1 MAQHAQCCLPSFDT
15 TSDGPKRPVSIKTRI
30 TPSQSTKLLSAFK
43 QGSLDSLLKTAWG
56 LLLYRYTGLEDV
68 CFGYQRHGVGG
79 SSESSVS
86 DTERFSTCKLAI
98 NEDDTVRSLLK
109 KFKEEDGLDDSTG
122 LGGAANVNHN
132 DYSLF
137 NTVVMVRVCGD
148 RAKDGTFVRPPL
160 PTILSEEC
168 RARLHVKILRQD
180 VCIFLECWNTD
191 ISTTQIESVARYFEH
206 LIDQV
211 LFGKEIAA
219 IDAGCFLQHD
229 WSRICKFNS
238 VEPKEYDRC
247 IHDVIRENTRLHPQ
261 REAICSWD
269 GSFTYEELDRLASEL
284 ALHLQTQGVGPEVR
298 VALCFDKSKWNIVAM
313 LGVLKAG
320 GAFVPLDPTHP
331 TSRLRS
337 LVTSVD
343 AKIMLCSRSRADIL
357 DEVTKHLIPLDE
369 QTFVEEIEDLSGPSG
384 ATLREEARGNNAAY
398 LIFTSGSTG
407 QPKGTLLEHK
417 AFVSAAM
424 AYGEPMDMDS
434 ECRILQFAA
443 HTFDASLFESIAP
456 LIHGGCVCIPSD
468 GERLNDIIRAINRMN
483 VNVVCLTPSF
493 VRFIEPSSIPGV
505 KTIILV
511 GEAMSRSDL
520 ESWSHI
526 KLVNGYGPTES
537 AVCAAI
543 NSDIHLASDCRDIG
557 LPTGVCF
564 WIVNPDD
571 HNQLVPVGSPGELL
585 LEGPTL
591 ARCYINNPQKTN
603 EVFIHNPDW
612 ARDENDRRDRRFY
625 KTGDLVRYN
634 SEAGSLIFI
643 GRKDTQ
649 IKLHGQRIELGE
661 IENSITTLPIVK
673 HCLTFF
679 CKSGSAQGKI
689 VAVVS
694 LQGESSHAVPLKLM
708 RQPKSAPAVTE
719 VRQQLM
725 KRLPTYMI
733 PAVWLCVEALP
744 LLPSG
749 KLNRKETVTW
759 ATDQTDELPTQTGET
774 ETGEGR
780 QGTRLDSTV
789 EERLAS
795 IWSRVLAIPRH
806 KISFEESFLALGG
819 DSIAA
824 ITCMGYCKKQ
834 SLGVTVQDILQSESI
849 CDLATRVKEVHQP
862 VEYREVVGK
871 PFGLSPIQK
880 LHFMIRNE
888 GQGYF
893 NQGIRTRLNRPVTGH
908 DLRSA
913 VEVIVKRH
921 SMLRARLVKTLD
933 NDLQQRITDEVD
945 TSYRLRVHDIE
956 QHTEVDIAVADSQL
970 CIDAFEGPIL
980 SVDLF
985 YTNEDCILSMVA
997 HHLVVDIVSW
1007 RIILEDL
1014 EEILLR
1020 PDENGSSA
1028 NSLPF
1033 SSWCHLQDE
1042 RAESVNDDSHVP
1054 IPDLAYWGLED
1065 QVVTYGDVTC
1075 EAFELSSEDSHAI
1088 LMDCHKSLGTEPIDV
1103 LLASLLHSFGQTFR
1117 DRPPPAIFN
1126 EGHGREVW
1134 DPVLDISRTVGWF
1147 TTVFPVSLPD
1157 RITDDPID
1165 TVVLVKDLR
1174 RRVSDNGRQQFAS
1187 LMSAS
1192 AEKQGRKHPCPMEVT
1207 FNYVGQHRDLQRR
1220 DGLFQLMNQM
1230 AGETGQGGGASDF
1243 GQDTPRFGLFEISA
1257 LAVNGRIRFVFSFSK
1272 YMRHQ
1277 ERIRTWVASCGDV
1290 LRSLGKTL
1298 QTILPKPTLSDFP
1311 MLSLTYPMLDTMFGS
1326 KLLSLGVGSPDLI
1339 EDIYPCSRMQQGIL
1353 LARSRDPSL
1362 YAVHDTY
1369 QVRVPNGLP
1378 DADNLVD
1385 AWRLVVSRHAMLR
1398 TLFVEN
1404 LTDRELFGQVV
1415 LKSCEPSIIYLSC
1428 LNIEDVVSTFE
1439 NNSPAEYHELL
1450 PHHRLSI
1457 SMDGVSISIILRDLQ
1472 LAYSGE
1478 LSHHKPLF
1486 KKYVQYL
1493 HSAPQAASIEYWRSY
1508 LAAVKPCLFPTLTDG
1523 KSVSQRKLGTLRVKL
1538 ESFSALLS
1546 VCEERRLTLST
1557 AFTAA
1562 WGLTLRLFCNS
1573 DDVCF
1578 SYMTSLRDSFI
1589 EDIESMVGP
1598 VINLLACRMKL
1609 STNDSLKDVLQ
1620 RVQGDFMEQ
1629 LSHNSLSFI
1638 DIQRECKLSDSAMF
1652 NTGISFQKTPR
1663 TDSAQ
1668 SSAGISFSRIANIHD
1683 PAEYPLF
1690 VNVVASDKAA
1700 DIELNYWTNT
1710 LSDAQAENVSRVF
1723 LKCLENI
1730 IHHHGE
1736 QLSKLDSLG
1745 ESDRQRIRKWNKQQH
1760 DDTDGF
1766 LPDIIRE
1773 QAASH
1778 PDASA
1783 IVAWDKTLNYE
1794 ELDRLSSRLA
1804 AYLVRLGVRTGTLVP
1819 VCFTKSVWQVVAILA
1834 ILKAGAVCVPRDK
1847 SQSADSLDKW
1857 LIDKGA
1863 HTALTSPSGIDL
1875 LEGKYPVAVAID
1887 SSLFENLSEPS
1898 SMSGSLQYY
1907 DSGYVALGT
1916 GWVNEFSGILLD
1928 QPTMVA
1934 RAAAFASAMK
1944 MDSTVRTFQ
1953 FVPNTSEIFVQELFG
1968 TLMRGGCVC
1977 IPKDKSLEQ
1986 LSQSINAANANS
1998 ICLPPTIA
2006 SLLRPSDVP
2015 RIQNLALFGELPT
2028 QEVQRI
2034 WAGKVRL
2041 HSFLGAPE
2049 CSSTCIQ
2056 NLALGNMDSPATMQT
2071 TLGYSSWLVD
2081 TRNSARLVPVGCVG
2095 ELVIEGSGVSR
2106 GYISDAKR
2114 TEDRFLADDGGI
2126 VNPGKR
2132 PHPAF
2137 PRPRR
2142 QMYRTGQ
2149 LARYNS
2155 DGSLVYLG
2163 KKAEEE
2169 GQQAQ
2174 SMALRTEQVLGT
2186 LSLSGYRCLTEVIS
2200 LNSGQY
2206 REPYVAVFI
2215 ASENQPVLGVNN
2227 PAVVLRKTSDLHQVM
2242 TRAQTHLT
2250 ASLPAGQVPRFYFP
2264 VSELPLTPLGVV
2276 NRSLLCDEVRT
2287 LSENVLLEYDVKAF
2301 GEYWRSQLAKPPHAS
2316 SLLLQPPSSQQSAPK
2331 TIDRNINV
2339 PWNSNLKRQNARASI
2354 LCAWA
2359 LATCNYTESDDMI
2372 FGELLADASSSSQT
2386 TIIPRRLRIDK
2397 TNSIV
2402 KLLEQTTS
2410 LLTQAKPFESTA
2422 ISSIKNL
2429 NADSARAADFETMIC
2444 VSPLDKTQQI
2454 QALGHLQAGTNAE
2467 LGLSMYPLAVF
2478 CSPKETEMHITA
2490 HYDAKVLYRSQ
2501 VERLLSSFEECLG
2514 LFRYG
2519 TTADEKAPD
2528 LTERHQNLQNFSDS
2542 LDYWKEYLIDVEPCL
2557 FPALSPKTEK
2567 FRIGTQNLRLS
2578 NGAKIQ
2584 SLCKALSL
2592 APDFLLQTVWALVL
2606 RCYTGLEEVTL
2617 GYYAS
2622 PEKASTGVWPCRIS
2636 LNNDIKLRDA
2646 VLKRKEDFERAIEHH
2661 TPFSDIHRAIGS
2673 ESSPV
2678 FNTAFSYTRSPA
2690 RVAELSNITAD
2701 NSDESN
2707 PYIIFVS
2714 ACVSG
2719 ASVEVHFGYQTA
2731 SLSDSDMENII
2742 DCFEC
2747 TLNSVLTLLG
2757 PGRSP
2762 GRTIGDVEFLGQR
2775 SRRSLSTWNAVL
2787 PEKPRKCAH
2796 AIIQEQVISQPS
2808 APAICSW
2815 DENFSYAQL
2824 SYLTTRLAY
2833 RLIDMGVGP
2842 EVFVGLCFEKSAWA
2856 VIAQVAVLKAGGAFA
2871 SLDPAHPEGRLQGL
2885 VEDISAPVV
2894 LCSTRY
2900 ADKVSRICNV
2910 ALPVSQDT
2918 FDSLPSPST
2927 VQRAS
2932 TVRVDNAAY
2941 AIFTSG
2947 TTGKPKVT
2955 VLEHA
2960 ALAVASKSFAKTLS
2974 IGPETRALQFSSY
2987 TFDVSI
2993 LETIIVLMTG
3003 GCVCVPSDEER
3014 MNDLSGAIRR
3024 MQANLMSCTPSV
3036 TGTLNPGSVPSL
3048 MTVIN
3053 GGEKLTESQIARW
3066 SHRRLFNAYGPS
3078 EATVLATAS
3087 LKVDGTGRRLD
3098 DDSNSI
3104 GTAVCGRTWI
3114 VDPTNH
3120 NRLLPVGATGELVLE
3135 GYNIA
3140 RGYLNNDKKTEEVF
3154 IKEPRWCRTAGLR
3167 EATKHTGRMY
3177 RTGDLVRYKSDGNIC
3192 FISRMDTQVK
3202 LNGQR
3207 IELEEIEQQCAQL
3220 SPENTQVAVD
3230 IILPAT
3236 KSVAKALAAFFTVE
3250 SHGVSSVTPQQAVS
3264 ASVLLPQSE
3273 VIQAAITRLHSSLV
3287 EVLPQIM
3294 IPRFYFPVQYL
3305 PLGTTGKLDRKG
3317 LRAMVQTLSNEQLK
3331 PYMISNSRSAP
3342 EMAKTGDSTLRD
3354 LWAEVLDVEPGFIS
3368 AEDSFFGLGGDS
3380 FSAMKLVGAA
3390 RSHDISLTVAK
3401 IYEHPVLKDMVE
3413 CCEEVTQAKAR
3424 THLEK
3429 FSLVPESA
3437 PLQEILEEITD
3448 QCGITEES
3456 ISDVYPC
3463 SALQEGLLTLSIKNP
3478 GAYVARA
3485 IYRLAADI
3493 DLDKFKSS
3501 WQNVADEFDILRTR
3515 IVHTEAAGFL
3525 QVVLKRERIS
3535 WTLETTLGNVDDEAV
3550 GGSGALLAKYSIVQ
3564 LGPSERYFVWT
3575 VNHALYDGWNV
3586 GPMLKRVED
3595 IYLGSSGPNITVPY
3609 KFFINYLV
3617 QRDMPKADEF
3627 WKTYLGGL
3635 SSEPFPAA
3643 KHQDVG
3649 FSRQGGIQRSSIDIS
3664 RAPRATNITVP
3675 ELIRAAWAL
3684 VLSAHTGSG
3693 DVCFGET
3700 LMGRNIDM
3708 PGITDVAGPV
3718 LTTVPMRI
3726 RVNNKLPLTQYIHD
3740 IRHMTTSMIPHQH
3753 HGLQRIQKLGG
3764 DAALACNFQNLLVI
3778 QSDNGKDNEDIWRAE
3793 HQQTRG
3799 DFFTHPLVVECQL
3812 SGSSIE
3818 IRAHHDVL
3826 ALDDW
3831 QAERLI
3837 GQFGFI
3843 LEQLLDVSQDS
3854 SMTVGGIDFTS
3865 PLDKRDIT
3873 CWNQRHVGS
3882 VDKCAHEIIRE
3893 IALSQPQA
3901 PAVCSWDG
3909 DLNYGELLDLASSF
3923 ATYLVSCGVGPETFV
3938 PICLDKSLW
3947 AMVTILSVLLAGG
3960 AFVPLD
3966 PSHPTSRHKEILE
3979 ELGADIILCSPQL
3992 RSRFMGYISTIIPIS
4007 KETITAYGAVT
4018 TRDKHVSISPSNTAY
4033 AIFTSGSTGRPKG
4046 IVIDHRAVCSSII
4059 GFAPVV
4065 HLNKDSRVFQFASL
4079 TFDAAILETL
4089 GTLMLGG
4096 CICVPSD
4103 DERLN
4108 DIPAAMQRMN
4118 VTWTFLTPSVANIL
4132 EPSSVPSLEILTCG
4146 GEALSRDVVAKWGQR
4161 LKFFGGYG
4169 PTETVVFALVNG
4181 DFMNH
4186 GFTCIG
4192 YGLPKTLTWIV
4203 DPDDHNRLAP
4213 LGAVGELALEGPVL
4227 AREYLNNPAKTAD
4240 TFVEQPSWIKRFAS
4254 SSSAPRR
4261 IYKTGDLARYNSDGS
4276 IEYLGRKDHQV
4287 KVNGQRME
4295 LGEIEHRVLESQNVR
4310 NAVVVLPKTGPLRNK
4325 LVGVVCLESLTPGTS
4340 MITTGAC
4347 ELVSQKEMVK
4357 LGNRETNE
4365 IKARIES
4372 QLPPYMVPQVWAVVK
4387 NIPMLVSG
4395 KLDRKKVTSW
4405 LEQVEESL
4413 YNRIM
4418 QEYDTMAPEAV
4429 DEQEE
4434 SKEDEDTIPI
4444 IIRDICAQVLNLAAH
4459 KIDMSR
4465 SFIYLGGD
4473 SITGMA
4479 VVSKARKRGLNLPL
4493 NRILQSKSVD
4503 ELAATCGEVKPRQTK
4518 NEAESSSFF
4527 PLSPIQELFFRSSPT
4542 VPKGSGRFN
4551 QSMTVRLTRNLEPR
4565 LIQDA
4570 LRAIVRKHS
4579 MFRARFSKDRDG
4591 RWQQRI
4597 TNELDPSYIFSTQ
4610 PVKNRPDRLEKIAN
4624 TQSSLDVQKGPVVA
4638 AALFDEAG
4646 QQILFLTASHLCVD
4660 VVSWRIVLQEL
4671 EEFVDNGSVSS
4682 DAPLSFQSWCN
4693 LQLETSRNNK
4703 NTTNLSSK
4711 TPDLGYWGMDQMVNN
4726 YGHVKMESFSLD
4738 KRATAFISR
4747 QCHEILRTETVE
4759 VLLAAV
4765 CYSFN
4770 RVFSD
4775 RDLPAIY
4782 NEGHGREV
4790 WDSSDPSGTVG
4801 WFTTL
4806 SSLHA
4811 PACSGLLDT
4820 MKRVKDARRQT
4831 SESSRALFAKNVL
4844 QSDSSQ
4850 FPVPLEVL
4858 FNYLG
4863 QLQQL
4868 ERNGSVFRHYGD
4880 AFSAETMD
4888 STGDMG
4894 PDTPRFALF
4903 EITAVIVKE
4912 QLNVSFTYN
4921 RNMKHQSRIRA
4932 WMAECKRALEI
4943 DLPNLKGAAPEPT
4956 LSDYPLLPAT
4966 YDELQELTDTVLPRL
4981 GLASWNQVEDIYP
4994 CSSIQ
4999 EGILFSQLRDPHEY
5013 IFNVI
5018 FEVCRPQES
5027 IDLTRLKNA
5036 WSIVVAR
5043 HPSLRTVFID
5053 SCCKGGSFDQVVVKQ
5068 ANPATVEIECDDFD
5082 AFGKLGTT
5090 RLQSSKKSLAPHHQL
5105 VFCKTSSGRV
5115 LVKFEMNHLI
5125 VDGGSF
5131 SILLK
5136 ELALAYNG
5144 QLPPG
5149 SGPLFSDYIKY
5160 LKDEFADEALEYWKQ
5175 HLSGVREC
5183 HLPVAEG
5190 TSGARQLGT
5199 HLVPFN
5205 RYTELQRFCE
5215 RKSIT
5220 LANLILAVWAIFLR
5234 AQTQSDDVCFG
5245 YPSTGR
5251 DLPVPG
5257 IQDAVGLLINN
5268 LCCRVKFQYDQTLLD
5283 ISRLVQDDHMKS
5295 LAHQRSSLAEIQ
5307 HALGRQGKPLFNT
5320 CISIQNHA
5328 ADKIEIAGMSYKF
5341 QKAHDPCEYPLT
5353 ANVETAR
5360 GHEGILLRYWADAVP
5375 EADATAFAQS
5385 LARILTY
5392 FVEDPLTPISDLKV
5406 SIKENP
5412 AIAEQIDRSS
5422 LEKIVDERIKVIIEQ
5437 MLGEGKLAK
5446 PSSNNHDAVRPTE
5459 LLAIEKGIK
5468 NSFQELIVARGEVS
5482 TESTQTLI
5490 TGDKAPSD
5498 IAKQLWG
5505 LWSSTLGLHLQPIK
5519 YKSSFFKLGGDSITA
5534 MKMVRAARDEGLKLS
5549 VAQVFKNPVFEDMLA
5564 LVKGETRPVV
5574 SSIIEKYEEKI
5585 EDLIEEKPMLPRS
5598 ESSQELSILRQVPVE
5613 LDDASL
5619 RAAICPKVGVFKGGI
5634 VDVLPVT
5641 DFQALSL
5648 TATMFESRW
5657 MLNYFYLDGKGSLD
5671 VRRLRESFLRVVD
5684 AFDILRTVFV
5694 CFHGQFF
5701 QVVLRKI
5708 RPDIFVQETEKS
5720 LDEYTKSLQQRDRK
5734 QYPGQGQ
5741 QYVQFYVVKK
5751 ANSDE
5756 HRILIR
5762 MHHAQFDGVCLP
5774 KIMTAIKMAYEG
5786 SPVSPSSFLNYS
5798 RLLPGTIT
5806 PEHYQHWSNL
5816 LKGSRMTQVVQR
5828 ETSNTFQHIGGF
5840 AEQKKV
5846 IEIPTTATE
5855 NVTIATVMQSAWA
5868 VTLAKLCA
5876 QDDVVFGLTVSGR
5889 NAVPGV
5895 ESIVG
5900 PCLNNIPIRVRFRDR
5915 WTALDLFRFLQD
5927 QQVSNMTYESL
5938 GFRDIIRHCTDWPE
5952 STFFTTSVLHQNVD
5966 YEGQMQLDNNTYR
5979 MGGVGVI
5986 DNFTDLTLFSKP
5998 VAGHS
6003 TQLTVGVGYSLKGP
6017 MHPNFVSTV
6026 LDMVC
6031 DTAQNLVANPNVAL
6045 PSPSTLR
6052 SLPPQLSEDTT
6063 ATPGSDSLL
6072 LSSLNNRSLSD
6083 ILAHSDLITRIWQQ
6097 VLPPRQNTGK
6107 PQRSFQLDSSF
6118 FRLGGDV
6125 VNMAQVVWILEQET
6139 GLHIPIEELLEHST
6153 FLSQMAVL
6161 ALHMTKRDADLDGS
6175 SDAAPAYDA
6184 VDVSGTITASGRE
6197 ISPLTPSKSEWSALD
6212 KARVLAKKITK
6223 LGGLSTRV

>member
-15 TSDGPKRPVSIKTRI
+15 TSNGPKRPVSIKTRI
-30 TPSQSTKLLSAFK
+30 TPSQSAKLVSAFK

-68 CFGYQRHGVGG
+68 CFGYQHHSVGG
-79 SSESSVS
+79 SSEFSLSN
-86 DTERFSTCKLAI
+86 TERLLTCKLTI
-98 NEDDTVRSLLK
+98 NENDTVRSLLK
-109 KFKEEDGLDDSTG
+109 KFKEHDDSTG

-148 RAKDGTFVRPPL
+148 RAKDGTSVRPVL
-160 PTILSEEC
+160 PTILPEEC

-180 VCIFLECWNTD
+180 VCIFLEWWNTE

-211 LFGKEIAA
+211 LFSKDVAA

-238 VEPKEYDRC
+238 FEPKEYDRC

-269 GSFTYEELDRLASEL
+269 GSFTYKELDRLASEL
-284 ALHLQTQGVGPEVR
+284 ALHLQTHGVGPEVR

-343 AKIMLCSRSRADIL
+343 ANIMLCSRSRAGIL
-357 DEVTKHLIPLDE
+357 EEVAEYLIPLDE
-369 QTFVEEIEDLSGPSG
+369 KTFVEEIEDLSKPISG
-384 ATLREEARGNNAAY
+384 EEARGNNAAY

-424 AYGEPMDMDS
+424 SYGEPMDMNS

-468 GERLNDIIRAINRMN
+468 EERLNDIIRAINRMN

-543 NSDIHLASDCRDIG
+543 NTNIHLASDCRDIG
-557 LPTGVCF
+557 LPTGVRF

-612 ARDENDRRDRRFY
+612 ARDETSR
-625 KTGDLVRYN
+625 
-634 SEAGSLIFI
+634 
-643 GRKDTQ
+643 RKDTQ

-673 HCLTFF
+673 HCLAFF
-679 CKSGSAQGKI
+679 CKSGSAQGKV

-708 RQPKSAPAVTE
+708 RQSKSAPAVTE
-719 VRQQLM
+719 IRQQLM

-749 KLNRKETVTW
+749 KLNRKETITW
-759 ATDQTDELPTQTGET
+759 ATNQTDELPTQTAGT

-780 QGTRLDSTV
+780 HGTRSEYTV

-795 IWSRVLAIPRH
+795 IWGRVLAIPRY

-834 SLGVTVQDILQSESI
+834 GLGVTVQDILQSESI
-849 CDLATRVKEVHQP
+849 CDLATRVKEIRQP

-888 GQGYF
+888 GQGHF

-908 DLRSA
+908 GLRSA

-921 SMLRARLVKTLD
+921 SMLRARLVKTLN
-933 NDLQQRITDEVD
+933 NDLQQCITDEID

-956 QHTEVDIAVADSQL
+956 QQTEVDIAVADSQL
-970 CIDAFEGPIL
+970 CINAFEGPIL

-985 YTNEDCILSMVA
+985 NTNDDCILSMVA

-1042 RAESVNDDSHVP
+1042 RAQFVEVDSHVP
-1054 IPDLAYWGLED
+1054 TPDLAYWGLEG
-1065 QVVTYGDVTC
+1065 QVVTYGDVIC
-1075 EAFELSSEDSHAI
+1075 EAFELSSEDSHVI

-1134 DPVLDISRTVGWF
+1134 DPAIDISRTVGWF

-1157 RITDDPID
+1157 RITDNPID
-1165 TVVLVKDLR
+1165 TVVLVKDYR

-1192 AEKQGRKHPCPMEVT
+1192 AANQGKKHPCPMEVT

-1277 ERIRTWVASCGDV
+1277 ENIRTWIASCGDV
-1290 LRSLGKTL
+1290 LRSLGKIL

-1326 KLLSLGVGSPDLI
+1326 KLLSLGVDSPEVV

-1369 QVRVPNGLP
+1369 QVRGSKSPP
-1378 DADNLVD
+1378 DANNLVD
-1385 AWRLVVSRHAMLR
+1385 AWKLVVSRHAMLR

-1404 LTDRELFGQVV
+1404 LTSRELFGQ
-1415 LKSCEPSIIYLSC
+1415 
-1428 LNIEDVVSTFE
+1428 NDEDVVSTFD
-1439 NNSPAEYHELL
+1439 NNSPAEYNELQ
-1450 PHHRLSI
+1450 PHHRLSVCETK
-1457 SMDGVSISIILRDLQ
+1457 SGELFFRLELSHAVMDGVSISIILRDLQ

-1478 LSHHKPLF
+1478 LGHHKPLF

-1493 HSAPQAASIEYWRSY
+1493 RSAPQAASIEYWRSY

-1523 KSVSQRKLGTLRVKL
+1523 KSVSQKKLGTLRLKL

-1546 VCEERRLTLST
+1546 LCEERRLTLST

-1578 SYMTSLRDSFI
+1578 SYMTSLRDSSI

-1609 STNDSLKDVLQ
+1609 SKNDSLKDVLQ

-1629 LSHNSLSFI
+1629 LSYNSLSFI
-1638 DIQRECKLSDSAMF
+1638 DIQRECKLSDSVMF
-1652 NTGISFQKTPR
+1652 NTGISFQKAAR

-1668 SSAGISFSRIANIHD
+1668 SLADISFSRIANIHD

-1710 LSDAQAENVSRVF
+1710 LSNAQAENVSSVF

-1730 IHHHGE
+1730 VHHLGE
-1736 QLSKLDSLG
+1736 QLNNLDTLG
-1745 ESDRQRIRKWNKQQH
+1745 ELDRQRIRKWNKQQH
-1760 DDTDGF
+1760 DDTDVF
-1766 LPDIIRE
+1766 LPEIIHE

-1783 IVAWDKTLNYE
+1783 IVAWDGNLNYE

-1804 AYLVRLGVRTGTLVP
+1804 AYLVQLGVCTGTLVP

-1847 SQSADSLDKW
+1847 FQSADSLNKW
-1857 LIDKGA
+1857 LVDKGA
-1863 HTALTSPSGIDL
+1863 HTALTSSSDIDL
-1875 LEGKYPVAVAID
+1875 LEGKYPVALAVD
-1887 SSLFENLSEPS
+1887 DSLFKNLPEPS
-1898 SMSGSLQYY
+1898 SRSGSLQYY
-1907 DSGYVALGT
+1907 DSGYVVLET
-1916 GWVNEFSGILLD
+1916 DRVNEFSGILLD
-1928 QPTMVA
+1928 QRTMLA

-1953 FVPNTSEIFVQELFG
+1953 FVPNTSDIFVQELFG

-1977 IPKDKSLEQ
+1977 IPMDNSLEQ
-1986 LSQSINAANANS
+1986 LSKSINAANANS
-1998 ICLPPTIA
+1998 VCLSPTIA

-2015 RIQNLALFGELPT
+2015 KIQNLALFGELPT

-2034 WAGKVRL
+2034 WEGKAHL
-2041 HSFLGAPE
+2041 HSFLGATE

-2056 NLALGNMDSPATMQT
+2056 NLALGNLDNPATIET
-2071 TLGYSSWLVD
+2071 VLGYSSWLVD

-2095 ELVIEGSGVSR
+2095 ELAIEGTGVSR
-2106 GYISDAKR
+2106 GYISDTKR
-2114 TEDRFLADDGGI
+2114 TGDRFVEDDGGI
-2126 VNPGKR
+2126 ISPAKGL
-2132 PHPAF
+2132 HPAF

-2142 QMYRTGQ
+2142 QMYKTGH

-2163 KKAEEE
+2163 KKAEEKD
-2169 GQQAQ
+2169 QPAQ
-2174 SMALRTEQVLGT
+2174 WIALKTEQLLGT
-2186 LSLSGYRCLTEVIS
+2186 LSLSGYRCLTEVID
-2200 LNSGQY
+2200 LNAGDY

-2215 ASENQPVLGVNN
+2215 APENQLVLGVNH
-2227 PAVVLRKTSDLHQVM
+2227 PPVLSRKTSSLHQIM
-2242 TRAQTHLT
+2242 TIVQTHLT
-2250 ASLPAGQVPRFYFP
+2250 ASLPASQVPSLYFT
-2264 VSELPLTPLGVV
+2264 VSGLPLTPLGVV

-2287 LSENVLLEYDVKAF
+2287 LSANALLEYDMKAF
-2301 GEYWRSQLAKPPHAS
+2301 GEYWRSQLAKSPHTG
-2316 SLLLQPPSSQQSAPK
+2316 SLRLQPPSSQRPAPK
-2331 TIDRNINV
+2331 TIDHRINI
-2339 PWNSNLKRQNARASI
+2339 PWNSNLKRQNAKASI

-2359 LATCNYTESDDMI
+2359 LAICNYTESDDMI
-2372 FGELLADASSSSQT
+2372 FGELLADAASPSQT
-2386 TIIPRRLRIDK
+2386 TIIPRRLQIDK
-2397 TNSIV
+2397 TNSIA

-2410 LLTQAKPFESTA
+2410 LLAQAKPFESTS

-2429 NADSARAADFETMIC
+2429 NADSARAAELETVIY
-2444 VSPLDKTQQI
+2444 VSPFDRTQKNLPLDY
-2454 QALGHLQAGTNAE
+2454 LEAGTGAE
-2467 LGLSMYPLAVF
+2467 LGLSTYPLAVF
-2478 CSPKETEMHITA
+2478 CSLEETEVRITSR
-2490 HYDAKVLYRSQ
+2490 YDAKVLYRSQ
-2501 VERLLSSFEECLG
+2501 VERLLSSFDECLG
-2514 LFRYG
+2514 LFQYG
-2519 TTADEKAPD
+2519 INTDEKVPD
-2528 LTERHQNLQNFSDS
+2528 LTERGQNLRNFADT

-2557 FPALSPKTEK
+2557 FPALSPKTESS
-2567 FRIGTQNLRLS
+2567 RIGTQSLRLS
-2578 NGAKIQ
+2578 SCAKIQ

-2592 APDFLLQTVWALVL
+2592 APNFLLQTVWALVL

-2622 PEKASTGVWPCRIS
+2622 AENASTGIWPCRIS

-2646 VLKRKEDFERAIEHH
+2646 VQKRKEDFQRAIDHQ
-2661 TPFSDIHRAIGS
+2661 TPFPDIHRAIGS

-2678 FNTAFSYTRSPA
+2678 FNTAFNYTKSSA
-2690 RVAELSNITAD
+2690 SVAELSNTFAD
-2701 NSDESN
+2701 DSDDWPN
-2707 PYIIFVS
+2707 PYIIVVS

-2719 ASVEVHFGYQTA
+2719 ASAEIQFNYQTA
-2731 SLSDSDMENII
+2731 SLSGSDMENII

-2762 GRTIGDVEFLGQR
+2762 GRTIGDVEFFGPR
-2775 SRRSLSTWNAVL
+2775 SRRSLSTWNATL
-2787 PEKPRKCAH
+2787 PEKPRRCAH
-2796 AIIQEQVISQPS
+2796 AIIQEQVIAQPS

-2833 RLIDMGVGP
+2833 HLIDMGVGP

-2900 ADKVSRICNV
+2900 FDKVSRICKV
-2910 ALPVSQDT
+2910 AMPVSQDT
-2918 FDSLPSPST
+2918 FDNLPSPST
-2927 VQRAS
+2927 VQKTS
-2932 TVRVDNAAY
+2932 TVKVDNAAY

-2960 ALAVASKSFAKTLS
+2960 ALAVASKSFAKSLG
-2974 IGPETRALQFSSY
+2974 IGPKTRALQFSSY

-3024 MQANLMSCTPSV
+3024 MQANIMSCTPSV
-3036 TGTLNPGSVPSL
+3036 TSTLNPSSVPSL

-3078 EATVLATAS
+3078 EATILATAS

-3120 NRLLPVGATGELVLE
+3120 NRLLPVGAVGELVLE

-3154 IKEPRWCRTAGLR
+3154 VKKPQWCRTAGLR
-3167 EATKHTGRMY
+3167 DATKHTGRMY

-3207 IELEEIEQQCAQL
+3207 IELEEIEQQCSLL
-3220 SPENTQVAVD
+3220 SPVNTQVAVD
-3230 IILPAT
+3230 IVVPAS
-3236 KSVAKALAAFFTVE
+3236 KSGAKALAAFFTVE
-3250 SHGVSSVTPQQAVS
+3250 GHGSSGVPPQQAGS
-3264 ASVLLPQSE
+3264 TSMLLPQSE
-3273 VIQAAITRLHSSLV
+3273 LIQTTITRLHSSLV

-3305 PLGTTGKLDRKG
+3305 PLGTSGKLDRKG

-3331 PYMISNSRSAP
+3331 PYMIPSSRLSS
-3342 EMAKTGDSTLRD
+3342 EIEETEDSTLRD
-3354 LWAEVLDVEPGFIS
+3354 LWAEVLGVEPGFIS

-3413 CCEEVTQAKAR
+3413 CCEEVMQTTAR
-3424 THLEK
+3424 PYLEQ
-3429 FSLVPESA
+3429 FSLVPDSA
-3437 PLQEILEEITD
+3437 PLQEILEEITE
-3448 QCGITEES
+3448 QCGITEEL
-3456 ISDVYPC
+3456 ICDFYPC

-3493 DLDKFKSS
+3493 DLDNFKLS
-3501 WQNVADEFDILRTR
+3501 WQKVADEFDILRTR
-3515 IVHTEAAGFL
+3515 IIHTEAAGFL

-3535 WTLETTLGNVDDEAV
+3535 WTLETTLDNVDDEAV

-3595 IYLGSSGPNITVPY
+3595 IYLGSSSANTTVPY

-3617 QRDMPKADEF
+3617 QRDLAKSDEF

-3643 KHQDVG
+3643 KNNDAG
-3649 FSRQGGIQRSSIDIS
+3649 SLRQGGIQRSSIDTS
-3664 RAPRATNITVP
+3664 RAPRVANITVP

-3726 RVNNKLPLTQYIHD
+3726 RVDNKMPLTQYLHD
-3740 IRHMTTSMIPHQH
+3740 IRHMTTSLIPHQH
-3753 HGLQRIQKLGG
+3753 HGLQRIQKLSG

-3778 QSDNGKDNEDIWRAE
+3778 QSDSGKENEDIWRAE

-3826 ALDDW
+3826 ALDSW

-3843 LEQLLDVSQDS
+3843 LEQLLNVPQDS

-3873 CWNQRHVGS
+3873 RWNQRHVES

-3893 IALSQPQA
+3893 VALSHPQA

-3909 DLNYGELLDLASSF
+3909 ELNYGELLDLASSF
-3923 ATYLVSCGVGPETFV
+3923 ATYLVSCGVGPEKFV
-3938 PICLDKSLW
+3938 PVCLDKSLW

-3979 ELGADIILCSPQL
+3979 ELGADLILCSPQL
-3992 RSRFMGYISTIIPIS
+3992 RGRFIGSIRTIIPIS
-4007 KETITAYGAVT
+4007 KETITTYGAVT
-4018 TRDKHVSISPSNTAY
+4018 TRNEHVSLSPSNIAY

-4059 GFAPVV
+4059 GFAPVIE
-4065 HLNKDSRVFQFASL
+4065 LNEDSRVFQFASL

-4108 DIPAAMQRMN
+4108 DIPGAMQRMN

-4132 EPSSVPSLEILTCG
+4132 EPSSVPSLKILTCG

-4161 LKFFGGYG
+4161 LKFFGAYG

-4181 DFMNH
+4181 DFINH

-4192 YGLPKTLTWIV
+4192 HGLPNTLTWIV
-4203 DPDDHNRLAP
+4203 DPDDHNRLVP

-4240 TFVEQPSWIKRFAS
+4240 AFVEQPFWIKQFP
-4254 SSSAPRR
+4254 SSSASPRR
-4261 IYKTGDLARYNSDGS
+4261 IYKTGDLARYNSNGS

-4295 LGEIEHRVLESQNVR
+4295 LGEIEHRLLESQNVR
-4310 NAVVVLPKTGPLRNK
+4310 NAVVVLPKAGPIRNK
-4325 LVGVVCLESLTPGTS
+4325 LVGVVCLKSLTSDTS

-4357 LGNRETNE
+4357 SGNRETND
-4365 IKARIES
+4365 IKASIKS

-4387 NIPMLVSG
+4387 SIPMLVSG

-4413 YNRIM
+4413 YDRIM
-4418 QEYDTMAPEAV
+4418 QEYDTMAPEDV
-4429 DEQEE
+4429 DEREE
-4434 SKEDEDTIPI
+4434 SKEDEDTVPI

-4459 KIDMSR
+4459 KIDTSR

-4479 VVSKARKRGLNLPL
+4479 VVSKARRRGINLPL
-4493 NRILQSKSVD
+4493 NRILQSKSLD
-4503 ELAATCGEVKPRQTK
+4503 ELAATCGEVKYRQAK
-4518 NEAESSSFF
+4518 NEAESSSLF

-4551 QSMTVRLTRNLEPR
+4551 QSMTVRLTRRVEPR
-4565 LIQDA
+4565 VIEDA
-4570 LRAIVRKHS
+4570 LRAIVQKYS
-4579 MFRARFSKDRDG
+4579 MFRARFSKAQNG

-4597 TNELDPSYIFSTQ
+4597 TNQELGSSYKFSTQ
-4610 PVKNRPDRLEKIAN
+4610 RVKNCRDRLEKITNA
-4624 TQSSLDVQKGPVVA
+4624 QFSLDIQKGPVLA
-4638 AALFDEAG
+4638 ADLFDEAG
-4646 QQILFLTASHLCVD
+4646 QQILFMTASHLCVD

-4671 EEFVDNGSVSS
+4671 EEFVVNGSVSS
-4682 DAPLSFQSWCN
+4682 DVPLSFQSWCN
-4693 LQLETSRNNK
+4693 LQFENSRNTK
-4703 NTTNLSSK
+4703 SITDLFRK
-4711 TPDLGYWGMDQMVNN
+4711 APDLGYWGMNQRPNN
-4726 YGHVKMESFSLD
+4726 YGHVKIESFSLD
-4738 KRATAFISR
+4738 KQATAFVSR

-4759 VLLAAV
+4759 VLITAV
-4765 CYSFN
+4765 LYSFS
-4770 RVFSD
+4770 RVFPD

-4782 NEGHGREV
+4782 NEGHGREA
-4790 WDSSDPSGTVG
+4790 WDSSDPSSTVG

-4806 SSLHA
+4806 SPLHA
-4811 PACSGLLDT
+4811 LTCSGLLDT

-4831 SESSRALFAKNVL
+4831 SESSRALFAKKVL
-4844 QSDSSQ
+4844 HSDSSQ
-4850 FPVPLEVL
+4850 FDVPLEVL

-4868 ERNGSVFRHYGD
+4868 ERDGSVFQHYGD
-4880 AFSAETMD
+4880 VFSAETMD
-4888 STGDMG
+4888 SAGDMG

-4903 EITAVIVKE
+4903 EITAVIVKG

-4921 RNMKHQSRIRA
+4921 CNMKHQSRIRA

-4943 DLPNLKGAAPEPT
+4943 DLPKLKGAAPEPT

-4966 YDELQELTDTVLPRL
+4966 YGELQELTDTVLPRL
-4981 GLASWNQVEDIYP
+4981 GLASWNDVQDIYP

-4999 EGILFSQLRDPHEY
+4999 EGILFSQLRHPHEY
-5013 IFNVI
+5013 IFNVT
-5018 FEVCRPQES
+5018 FELCRPEES
-5027 IDLTRLKNA
+5027 IDVARLKNA
-5036 WSIVVAR
+5036 WSMVVAR
-5043 HPSLRTVFID
+5043 HPSLRTMFID

-5068 ANPATVEIECDDFD
+5068 ANAATVEIDCDDFD
-5082 AFGKLGTT
+5082 AFSKLDTIT
-5090 RLQSSKKSLAPHHQL
+5090 LQSSKKVPTPYHQL

-5160 LKDEFADEALEYWKQ
+5160 LKDESADEALEYWKQ

-5183 HLPVAEG
+5183 LLPVAES
-5190 TSGARQLGT
+5190 TNGARQPGT
-5199 HLVPFN
+5199 HLVPFD

-5215 RKSIT
+5215 RNSIT
-5220 LANLILAVWAIFLR
+5220 LANLILAVWAVFLR
-5234 AQTQSDDVCFG
+5234 AQTKSDDICFG

-5257 IQDAVGLLINN
+5257 IQGAIGLLINN
-5268 LCCRVKFQYDQTLLD
+5268 LCCRVKLQSNHTLLD

-5295 LAHQRSSLAEIQ
+5295 LAYQRSSLAEIQ

-5328 ADKIEIAGMSYKF
+5328 AEKVEIAGMSYKF

-5360 GHEGILLRYWADAVP
+5360 GHEGILLRYWADAVS
-5375 EADATAFAQS
+5375 EADAAAFGHS
-5385 LARILTY
+5385 VARVLTY

-5406 SIKENP
+5406 SVKESP
-5412 AIAEQIDRSS
+5412 AIAEQIIDRSS
-5422 LEKIVDERIKVIIEQ
+5422 LEKIVDERINVIIEQ

-5446 PSSNNHDAVRPTE
+5446 PSSNIHDTVLPAE
-5459 LLAIEKGIK
+5459 LLAIENGIK
-5468 NSFQELIVARGEVS
+5468 NSFQELIVAREGVT
-5482 TESTQTLI
+5482 TEPAQTLI
-5490 TGDKAPSD
+5490 TEDEAPSD
-5498 IAKQLWG
+5498 IAKQLWR
-5505 LWSSTLGLHLQPIK
+5505 LWSSTLGLPLQSIK
-5519 YKSSFFKLGGDSITA
+5519 YSGSFFKLGGDSITA
-5534 MKMVRAARDEGLKLS
+5534 MKLVRAARDEGLKLS

-5564 LVKGETRPVV
+5564 LIKGETKPVD

-5585 EDLIEEKPMLPRS
+5585 EDLIENKPMLPRS
-5598 ESSQELSILRQVPVE
+5598 ESSQELSILRQMPVE

-5657 MLNYFYLDGKGSLD
+5657 MLNYFYLDGKGPLD

-5684 AFDILRTVFV
+5684 AFDILRTLFV

-5734 QYPGQGQ
+5734 QPPGQGQ

-5751 ANSDE
+5751 ASSDE

-5966 YEGQMQLDNNTYR
+5966 YEGQMQLDSNTYR

-6003 TQLTVGVGYSLKGP
+6003 THFTIGVGYSLKGP
-6017 MHPNFVSTV
+6017 MNPNFVSTV

-6052 SLPPQLSEDTT
+6052 SLPSQLAEDTT
-6063 ATPGSDSLL
+6063 TPGSDSLL

-6083 ILAHSDLITRIWQQ
+6083 ILAHSELITRIWQQ

-6107 PQRSFQLDSSF
+6107 PQSSFQLDSSF

-6139 GLHIPIEELLEHST
+6139 GLHIRIEELLEHST
-6153 FLSQMAVL
+6153 FLGQMAVL
-6161 ALHMTKRDADLDGS
+6161 ALHMTKRDTDVDGS

-6184 VDVSGTITASGRE
+6184 VDVSGTITAPRRE
-6197 ISPLTPSKSEWSALD
+6197 ITPLTPSKSEWSALD